1 MAQARTMSV
10 IGRSLGAGILV
21 VAVLCGVVGLAR
33 AQDAKGKYPRMAGIE
48 QYRSANAADEI
59 ALARSA
65 APAAISGDAEVLI
78 LGSHGYESAVKGKNG
93 FVCIVE
99 RSWATDFD
107 DAEFWNPKIR
117 APICFNA
124 PSVRSVLPPYLKR
137 TEWVLASVAKE
148 QMIDRTKSAIA
159 AKTWPTP
166 EPGAMCYMLSKEGY
180 LGDGAGHW
188 HPHLMFFYA
197 RTEDSVWGANLK
209 GSPVLAHQSE
219 VDRVTVF
226 FIPVLRWSDGTLGP
240 TEMP

>member
-1 MAQARTMSV
+1 MAQASTISIVERIVVS
-10 IGRSLGAGILV
+10 GILV
-21 VAVLCGVVGLAR
+21 VAALFGAVGLAR
-33 AQDAKGKYPRMAGIE
+33 AQDAKGKYPSMASME
-48 QYRSANAADEI
+48 QYRSASAADEI

-65 APAAISGDAEVLI
+65 APASISEDAEVLI

-99 RSWATDFD
+99 RSWATEFD

-124 PSVRSVLPPYLKR
+124 PSVRSVLSPYLKR
-137 TEWVLASVAKE
+137 TEWVLAGVAKE
-148 QMIDRTKSAIA
+148 QMVDRTKSALE
-159 AKTWPTP
+159 AKTSPAP
-166 EPGAMCYMLSKEGY
+166 EPGAMCYMLSKQGY
-180 LGDGAGHW
+180 LGDAAGYW
-188 HPHLMFFYA
+188 YPHLMFFYP
-197 RTEDSVWGANLK
+197 RTEDSIWGANLK

-226 FIPVLRWSDGTLGP
+226 FIPVLKWSDGTLGP